1 MAAPVVVDIV
11 TYFYP
16 IGNTPAVHLTRGVPY
31 KQSANILLLGCGD
44 VRNILFTV
52 YSDQASGR
60 KLDVTCCDIE
70 PAVIA
75 RNILLLTLLLDDVD
89 GSNDASIW
97 NIYYHL
103 CLDSKDLELLDSQA
117 TKLHALGAS
126 AQTWHGGQYGQQFRF
141 CDERTLTK
149 VRNIW
154 DTYRFTRLNRDDR
167 ERFLERSKAAMQR
180 AMESRAYHLGETSFV
195 ISGLRSAAP
204 AGIGAIHDA
213 PKLHQH
219 FWNHGS
225 TSREGKDPRRTDT
238 LNPMFV
244 TDRSTLHYGTDPL
257 LGFHLATAY
266 TPLTEQ
272 SPFHSEA
279 MTQDSSCFRVVEAA
293 QLQFRSWAR
302 SLRQYP
308 PSCLTIRF
316 FAGDAISFSYALQQK
331 KITQSERAAGMYRD
345 PYHAEPLVL
354 DGEEYTDSAR
364 APLTF
369 GVIDTSNLID
379 HVGALNLLVAAAPL
393 LDEGPSASL
402 YTESLVKQEETHTA
416 YIDSLLKG
424 HFPTISTLLGLF
436 PVEYWTNASAS
447 STMDDLMMDSS
458 FIRASDDTR
467 AGQMHVRLTWKQS
480 IHEGTSPS
488 PSPSPSRA
496 GEVRRLRV
504 DESGCARILHDVYLH
519 MFQHENMQQ
528 LFSDVSVHTISK
540 SSLVRHHRGSYALFL
555 RFVRSRIAVDWDKVM
570 DHLLRLIETDSSLL
584 MGMNYI
590 QELYLFLHIF
600 KVYSVDTFSGLVKQP
615 STAVAKG
622 LASWNGIPPVICI
635 TLKVPR
641 ERLRAITSLKPAEI
655 GTPIVHCII
664 KSSPASRSRP
674 WQNIFSAVQLSFGN
688 ISTTGERHS
697 DAFSLHIVDDGLEW
711 NGSSDLFVSFRA
723 PTWTLLIEP
732 RTTSIAFGIQSTPQ
746 SSRTFIKA
754 LGIEMNIYETNLEDE
769 ENVFMTKD
777 PPNQPGSASLCTLSN
792 GDSGDSSP
800 QGQVARTV
808 ITANVDSKAPRI
820 ASLTGRLELLSE
832 DVKAAMKSGSKVE
845 SVQVSPCSVI
855 ATVGLIASPIALEFP
870 SPVLA
875 SRSKIRIARK
885 SSYVEV
891 EAPLAGAADW
901 KCFPSFI
908 HPIYPTL
915 GPPVVWNTP
924 YTNLECLPTIN
935 TSRKKGIQWLVT
947 HSSGMFSR
955 RERELR
961 DSPMLADR
969 EENVRVR
976 FKDSLFSL
984 LIHFSGLQG
993 EPARLFGL
1001 NDPMRGGI
1009 HVLIFVAGLKLD
1021 VANQTVILDSAILPL
1036 TNSLTPKLNTF
1047 LGALSAMRLCSIKV
1061 DAVELKLWRQVLPA
1075 MIERC
1080 RTWEHRP
1087 DCEYLTESRIPL
1099 SLENGQ
1105 PLLCSCGSGQLPKTF
1120 LTGVPHWGSVSKY
1133 FVRAA
1138 LSPCFPAP
1146 FCEELFDFSKIRK
1159 SSTVP
1164 HPGGGCR
1171 VCGKTESRP
1180 GAGLLTCV
1188 RCHNAKYCSKECQ
1201 RTDWKNHKPTCGS

>member
-1 MAAPVVVDIV
+1 MSTPVVVDIV

-16 IGNTPAVHLTRGVPY
+16 IGNTPAVHLTRGLPY

-52 YSDQASGR
+52 YSDQRSGR

-97 NIYYHL
+97 DIYYHL
-103 CLDSKDLELLDSQA
+103 CLDTKALELLGTQA
-117 TKLHALGAS
+117 TKLHELAAS
-126 AQTWHGGQYGQQFRF
+126 MQGWHRGQYGRQFRF
-141 CDERTLTK
+141 CDEGTLAK
-149 VRNIW
+149 VRDIW
-154 DTYRFTRLNRDDR
+154 DTYRFTRLNQDDR

-180 AMESRAYHLGETSFV
+180 AMESRAYHLGGTSFV

-204 AGIGAIHDA
+204 VGIGAIHDA

-219 FWNHGS
+219 YWDHGN
-225 TSREGKDPRRTDT
+225 TDREGKDPCRTDT
-238 LNPMFV
+238 PNPMFV

-272 SPFHSEA
+272 SPFHAEV
-279 MTQDSSCFRVVEAA
+279 MTHDSSCFRVVEAA
-293 QLQFRSWAR
+293 RLQFRSWAR

-316 FAGDAISFSYALQQK
+316 FAGDAISFLYALQQK
-331 KITQSERAAGMYRD
+331 KITRSERAAGMYRD

-369 GVIDTSNLID
+369 DVIDTSNLLD
-379 HVGALNLLVAAAPL
+379 HVGALNLLVAAAPM
-393 LDEGPSASL
+393 LDEGRSASL

-447 STMDDLMMDSS
+447 SAMDDLMMDSS
-458 FIRASDDTR
+458 FIGVAGDIRS
-467 AGQMHVRLTWKQS
+467 GQMHVRLTWKQIS
-480 IHEGTSPS
+480 PERTSPS
-488 PSPSPSRA
+488 PSAA
-496 GEVRRLRV
+496 GKGRRLRV

-519 MFQHENMQQ
+519 MFQHENMQR
-528 LFSDVSVHTISK
+528 LFSDLNVHTISK
-540 SSLVRHHRGSYALFL
+540 SSLVRYHRGSYALFL
-555 RFVRSRIAVDWDKVM
+555 RFVRSRIAADWGKVM

-600 KVYSVDTFSGLVKQP
+600 EVYSVDTFSGPIKQP
-615 STAVAKG
+615 STAVTKG
-622 LASWNGIPPVICI
+622 LERWNGIPPVIYV

-641 ERLRAITSLKPAEI
+641 ERLRAITSLEPAEI
-655 GTPIVHCII
+655 GTPIVHCVIQ
-664 KSSPASRSRP
+664 SSPASRSGR
-674 WQNIFSAVQLSFGN
+674 WQNIFSAVQLSFGD

-697 DAFSLHIVDDGLEW
+697 DAFSLHIVDDGLKW
-711 NGSSDLFVSFRA
+711 NGSSALFVSFRA

-732 RTTSIAFGIQSTPQ
+732 RTASIAFGIQSTPQ
-746 SSRTFIKA
+746 SSRTFAKR
-754 LGIEMNIYETNLEDE
+754 LGIEMNIYETNLGDE

-777 PPNQPGSASLCTLSN
+777 PPNQPESASLCTLPN
-792 GDSGDSSP
+792 DDSEDSPP

-808 ITANVDSKAPRI
+808 ISANVDSNAPRI
-820 ASLTGRLELLSE
+820 AGLTGRLELLTE

-845 SVQVSPCSVI
+845 SVQVSPCTVI
-855 ATVGLIASPIALEFP
+855 ATVGLMASPIVLEFP

-875 SRSKIRIARK
+875 RSKIRIARK
-885 SSYVEV
+885 SSYIEI
-891 EAPLAGAADW
+891 EAPLANAADW

-935 TSRKKGIQWLVT
+935 TSRKQGIQWLVT
-947 HSSGMFSR
+947 HSSCMFSSK
-955 RERELR
+955 ERELR
-961 DSPMLADR
+961 DTPMLVDQDKD
-969 EENVRVR
+969 VRVR
-976 FKDSLFSL
+976 YKDSLFSL
-984 LIHFSGLQG
+984 IMHFSGLQG
-993 EPARLFGL
+993 EQAQLFGL
-1001 NDPMRGGI
+1001 NDPTGGGI
-1009 HVLIFVAGLKLD
+1009 HVLIFVASLKLD
-1021 VANQTVILDSAILPL
+1021 VANQTVVLDSAILPL
-1036 TNSLTPKLNTF
+1036 TKSLMPRLRSF
-1047 LGALSAMRLCSIKV
+1047 LEALSAIRLCSIKV

-1075 MIERC
+1075 MVERC

-1087 DCEYLTESRIPL
+1087 DCEYLAESRIPL

-1146 FCEELFDFSKIRK
+1146 FCEKLFDFSKINK
-1159 SSTVP
+1159 ANPFP
-1164 HPGGGCR
+1164 HNGGGCR
-1171 VCGKTESRP
+1171 AWS
-1180 GAGLLTCV
+1180 GLVNVYAMPRREVLLEGM
-1188 RCHNAKYCSKECQ
+1188 S
-1201 RTDWKNHKPTCGS
+1201 TDRLEEPQA

>member
-1 MAAPVVVDIV
+1 MSTPVVVDIV

-16 IGNTPAVHLTRGVPY
+16 IGNTPAVHLTRGLPY
-31 KQSANILLLGCGD
+31 KQPANILLLGCGD
-44 VRNILFTV
+44 VRNVLFTV
-52 YSDQASGR
+52 YSDQRSGR

-103 CLDSKDLELLDSQA
+103 CLDSNALELLGTQA
-117 TKLHALGAS
+117 TKLHELAAS
-126 AQTWHGGQYGQQFRF
+126 MQSWHGGQYGRKFRF
-141 CDERTLTK
+141 CDEGTLTK

-180 AMESRAYHLGETSFV
+180 AMESRAYHLGGTSSV

-204 AGIGAIHDA
+204 ASTGAIHDA

-219 FWNHGS
+219 YWDHGS
-225 TSREGKDPRRTDT
+225 TDREGNDSRRTDT
-238 LNPMFV
+238 PNPMFV

-279 MTQDSSCFRVVEAA
+279 MTHDSSCFRVVEAA

-308 PSCLTIRF
+308 VSCLTIRF
-316 FAGDAISFSYALQQK
+316 FAGDAISFLYALQQK
-331 KITQSERAAGMYRD
+331 KITRSERAAGVYRD

-354 DGEEYTDSAR
+354 DGEEYTDSTR

-379 HVGALNLLVAAAPL
+379 HVGALNLLVAATPL
-393 LDEGPSASL
+393 LDEGRSASL
-402 YTESLVKQEETHTA
+402 YTESLVKQEKTHTA
-416 YIDSLLKG
+416 YIDNLLKG

-447 STMDDLMMDSS
+447 SAMGDLMMDSS
-458 FIRASDDTR
+458 FIGAGDDIR
-467 AGQMHVRLTWKQS
+467 RGQMHVRLTWKQ
-480 IHEGTSPS
+480 IIPEQTSASAS
-488 PSPSPSRA
+488 PA
-496 GEVRRLRV
+496 GKGRLLRV

-519 MFQHENMQQ
+519 MFQHENMQR
-528 LFSDVSVHTISK
+528 LFSDINVHTISN
-540 SSLVRHHRGSYALFL
+540 SSLPRYHRGSYALFL
-555 RFVRSRIAVDWDKVM
+555 RFVRSRVAADWDKVM

-590 QELYLFLHIF
+590 QELYLYLHIF
-600 KVYSVDTFSGLVKQP
+600 KVYSVGTFSGPVKQP
-615 STAVAKG
+615 STAVTKG
-622 LASWNGIPPVICI
+622 LESWNGIPPVICV

-655 GTPIVHCII
+655 GTPIVHCVIQ
-664 KSSPASRSRP
+664 SSPASRSRR
-674 WQNIFSAVQLSFGN
+674 WQNIFSAVQLSFGD

-697 DAFSLHIVDDGLEW
+697 DAFSLHIVDDGLKW
-711 NGSSDLFVSFRA
+711 NGSSALFVSFRA
-723 PTWTLLIEP
+723 PTWMLLIEP
-732 RTTSIAFGIQSTPQ
+732 RTASIAFGIQSTPQ
-746 SSRTFIKA
+746 SSRTFTKL
-754 LGIEMNIYETNLEDE
+754 LGVEMNIYKTNLGDE
-769 ENVFMTKD
+769 ENVFMTQD
-777 PPNQPGSASLCTLSN
+777 PPNQPESASLCALPN
-792 GDSGDSSP
+792 GDSGDSPP

-808 ITANVDSKAPRI
+808 ITANVNSNAPRI
-820 ASLTGRLELLSE
+820 AALTGRLELLSE

-845 SVQVSPCSVI
+845 CVQVSPCTVI
-855 ATVGLIASPIALEFP
+855 ATGLMASPIILEFP
-870 SPVLA
+870 SPVLD

-891 EAPLAGAADW
+891 EAPLASGADW

-908 HPIYPTL
+908 HPIYPTP

-947 HSSGMFSR
+947 HSSCMFSST
-955 RERELR
+955 ERELR
-961 DSPMLADR
+961 DTPMLADR
-969 EENVRVR
+969 DKDVRVR

-984 LIHFSGLQG
+984 LMHFSGLQG
-993 EPARLFGL
+993 EQAQLFGL
-1001 NDPMRGGI
+1001 NDPTGGGI
-1009 HVLIFVAGLKLD
+1009 HILIFVASLKLD
-1021 VANQTVILDSAILPL
+1021 IANQTVVLDSAILPL
-1036 TNSLTPKLNTF
+1036 TNSLMPRLSSF
-1047 LGALSAMRLCSIKV
+1047 LGALSTMRLCSIK
-1061 DAVELKLWRQVLPA
+1061 
-1075 MIERC
+1075 
-1080 RTWEHRP
+1080 RTPW
-1087 DCEYLTESRIPL
+1087 
-1099 SLENGQ
+1099 N
-1105 PLLCSCGSGQLPKTF
+1105 
-1120 LTGVPHWGSVSKY
+1120 
-1133 FVRAA
+1133 
-1138 LSPCFPAP
+1138 
-1146 FCEELFDFSKIRK
+1146 
-1159 SSTVP
+1159 
-1164 HPGGGCR
+1164 
-1171 VCGKTESRP
+1171 
-1180 GAGLLTCV
+1180 
-1188 RCHNAKYCSKECQ
+1188 
-1201 RTDWKNHKPTCGS
+1201 